1 MRSSRPLLEKLE
13 VRGMEAAY
21 LDQGD
26 GPPVLFV
33 HCSSGTHRAWSFA
46 FDDVSREHRV
56 LAPDL
61 FGYGESSPWPVHPP
75 RPDVHDMDVLDRLI
89 EDAGEP
95 VHVVG
100 HSYGG
105 ALAMELARRSAE
117 AGTGLVRSLFLIE
130 PVSFHLLRTG
140 GMHREWDRVSRVAQ
154 RCIDLAERGRSQ
166 RAAARYMGFWLGRA
180 KWWLMPRRVRQGIV
194 STIHKVGDEWSNIFH
209 LDYSPEAYAAVTCP
223 THLVWGSRTPRPAA
237 AVVEL
242 LGDTLPNARVSVIQ
256 GAGHMSPFT
265 HREVLRR
272 QILEHLELSRDD
284 TVTRSIRPEH
294 QLA

>member
-1 MRSSRPLLEKLE
+1 MRSSRPLLKKLE
-13 VRGMEAAY
+13 LRGMDAAY

-33 HCSSGTHRAWSFA
+33 HCSSGTHRQWSFA
-46 FDDVSREHRV
+46 FDDVSRGHRV

-61 FGYGESSPWPVHPP
+61 FGYGESSPWPKDPP
-75 RPDVHDMDVLDRLI
+75 RPDVHDIDVLERLAA
-89 EDAGEP
+89 DAGEP

-117 AGTGLVRSLFLIE
+117 AGTGLVRSLFLVE

-140 GMHREWDRVSRVAQ
+140 GMLRQWDRVAKVAQ
-154 RCIDLAERGRSQ
+154 RCIDLAEGGHPQ

-180 KWWLMPRRVRQGIV
+180 KWWLMPRRMKRGIV

-209 LDYSPEAYAAVTCP
+209 LDHSPDAYAAITCP

-237 AVVEL
+237 AVVGL
-242 LGDTLPNARVSVIQ
+242 LGDTLPNARVSAIP

-265 HREVLRR
+265 HREVLRS
-272 QILEHLELSRDD
+272 QILEHLELSRDGS
-284 TVTRSIRPEH
+284 VSRSNRLRH
-294 QLA
+294 QRA